1 MSTESIVVL
10 DLDGVLLD
18 FESAWRDCAEEA
30 LDRPTLQISDQYD
43 LGERFGLSP
52 REVAKVWTRFDRGNW
67 WERVPPT
74 EHAWELLDDLER
86 MGLSIWAVTN
96 VDLEHRAA
104 RSNSLDQMIPKNRII
119 CLGEMA
125 TPKDRAKV
133 LRGIK
138 PMAFIDD
145 LVENANA
152 AIDHATVTVLLDRGF
167 KRAEEPAFGVTVI
180 GHLLDFPETF
190 GNCLI

>member
-1 MSTESIVVL
+1 MRQKPVVVL

-18 FESAWRDCAEEA
+18 FESAWKDCAEEA
-30 LDRPTLQISDQYD
+30 LNRPVLQVSNHYD

-52 REVAKVWTRFDRGNW
+52 RDVSRVWTRFDRGNW

-74 EHAWELLDDLER
+74 EHAWELLDGLER

-96 VDLEHRAA
+96 VDLEHRDA
-104 RSNSLDQMIPKNRII
+104 RANSLDQMIPKNKII
-119 CLGEMA
+119 CLGETA
-125 TPKDRAKV
+125 TPEDRASI
-133 LRGIK
+133 LRGLK

-152 AIDHATVTVLLDRGF
+152 AIDHAAVTVLLDSGYHY
-167 KRAEEPAFGVTVI
+167 AEQAACGVTVI
-180 GHLLDFPETF
+180 DHLLDFPETF
-190 GNCLI
+190 LNCLV